1 MGLGY
6 LDSRREADEIKMRY
20 LKYSGSKQWG
30 QTGIVN
36 VTSDPIQP
44 HIHPGLK
51 LKFFIQALM
60 VPGIPD

>member
-1 MGLGY
+1 MGPGY
-6 LDSRREADEIKMRY
+6 LDSRREADEIKMKY

-30 QTGIVN
+30 QTGIIN

-44 HIHPGLK
+44 QIHSGLK
-51 LKFFIQALM
+51 PKLFIQALM